1 MQVIITLII
10 YTINDTDNN
19 NNNNNNK
26 GVNNNNNIIT
36 ADVSNITISTMS
48 LLLLHSKIMLT
59 LLKSPHSIMRY
70 YKDYI

>member
-19 NNNNNNK
+19 NNK
-26 GVNNNNNIIT
+26 GVNSNNNIIT
-36 ADVSNITISTMS
+36 ADVTNITISTMS
-48 LLLLHSKIMLT
+48 LLLLHSKIILT
-59 LLKSPHSIMRY
+59 LLKSPLAVIRY